1 MVYFINTGNTFKIQ
15 GIKNYAHGCNCAG
28 AMGRGIALQFRK
40 KFPLMYQQY
49 HLLCQRGEFKPGDV
63 LDYHYGEETIFNL
76 GTQETWKKKAKIEY
90 IEASVRNMLEIAT
103 RNEVR
108 DIAMPAVGAGLG
120 GLDWNMVKET
130 ICAISREYPCVDLYV
145 VEQLRDISTSVTYV
159 KKYWD
164 EEDTTFYIH
173 FVGEDAVRQ
182 IEVCSGVSVCVSVE
196 GPIYGEHML
205 CDQDLHSL
213 HFSACDFISKSE
225 FDNIWDT
232 LHRE

>member
-1 MVYFINTGNTFKIQ
+1 
-15 GIKNYAHGCNCAG
+15 
-28 AMGRGIALQFRK
+28 
-40 KFPLMYQQY
+40 MYQQY
-49 HLLCQRGEFKPGDV
+49 HLLCQRGEFKPGGV
-63 LDYHYGEETIFNL
+63 FDYHYGEKTIFNL

-103 RNEVR
+103 RSKVR

-130 ICAISREYPCVDLYV
+130 TCAISREYPCVDLYV
-145 VEQLRDISTSVTYV
+145 VEQFRNISTSVTYV
-159 KKYWD
+159 KKYWN

-173 FVGEDAVRQ
+173 FVGEYAVRQ
-182 IEVCSGVSVCVSVE
+182 IEVCSGVSACVSVE

-213 HFSACDFISKSE
+213 HFSASDFISKSD